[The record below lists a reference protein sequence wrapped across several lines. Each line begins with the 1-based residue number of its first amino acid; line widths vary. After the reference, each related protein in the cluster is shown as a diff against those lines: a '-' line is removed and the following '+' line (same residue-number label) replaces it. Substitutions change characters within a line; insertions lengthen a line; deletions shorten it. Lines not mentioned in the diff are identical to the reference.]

1 MRLTQVSLAVA
12 ACAMVALVRPLPARA
27 TAGPI
32 ALPQPSC
39 TAYAGLAA
47 AEAAGWTAT
56 DDPGGGTYIS
66 CPSYSMVSP
75 SLGGKVSRS
84 YWVYVPPGYDGVTPW
99 PMVVALHGCT
109 QQGPDLAYISLIDA
123 DAAANHYVVVYPNQA
138 AYTML
143 TTTTFDGNGSYCW
156 NWFLP
161 QGQGRGDDEPALIA
175 GITRTVR
182 DAMRVDPDRVDVIG
196 ISAGG
201 AMTDVMAATYPDIYA
216 AAAVLAGCE
225 YNGLPCL
232 SSVSAQPPQLS
243 AREAYQAYAAYTGA
257 IDPVTAPPRV
267 MPFLVENGDA
277 DTTVPV
283 ANAFDV
289 VQQMQLTNYYAENGL
304 VALPPAPG
312 TVCSDQRVVPS
323 PAVDTTA
330 NPPIAY
336 NPYDILS
343 YTVDGSACPPSFDAS
358 TACAQLYVVH
368 GEEHAWPGGPNLTT
382 TQSSA
387 QIYSNPGGPP
397 FTDIAWRFFAA
408 HPMSAGVAGCGAA
421 PPAAVPE
428 AASSAA
434 LPAAAGA
441 LLLATVVR
449 RRRRSTTPGK
459 RRGASRRTPS

>member
-1 MRLTQVSLAVA
+1 MDGSTAARLSRFAAAVGGCALLALSRPVPAHA
-12 ACAMVALVRPLPARA
+12 AGAIP
-27 TAGPI
+27 
-32 ALPQPSC
+32 LPQPAC
-39 TAYAGLAA
+39 TAYATLSA

-56 DDPGGGTYIS
+56 DDPGDGTYIS
-66 CPSYSMVSP
+66 CPGYSMVSP
-75 SLGGKVSRS
+75 SLGGTVSRS
-84 YWVYVPPGYDGVTPW
+84 YWVYVPPGYDPGARW

-123 DAAANHYVVVYPNQA
+123 DADANHYLVVYPNQA

-143 TTTTFDGNGSYCW
+143 TSTTFDGNGSRCW

-161 QGQGRGDDEPALIA
+161 QGQARGDDEPALIA

-182 DAMRVDPDRVDVIG
+182 DAMNADPARVDVEG
-196 ISAGG
+196 VSAGG
-201 AMTDVMAATYPDIYA
+201 AMTDIMAATYPDIFA
-216 AAAVLAGCE
+216 AAAALAGCE

-243 AREAYQAYAAYTGA
+243 AQEAYQAYAGYKGST
-257 IDPVTAPPRV
+257 DPVTSPPRV

-277 DTTVPV
+277 DTVVPV

-289 VQQMQLTNYYAENGL
+289 VEQMQMTNALAETGPST
-304 VALPPAPG
+304 VPPAPG
-312 TVCSDQRVVPS
+312 TPCSDQQVVPN

-336 NPYDILS
+336 NPYDVYS
-343 YTVDGSACPPSFDAS
+343 YTVDGAACPSSFDPA

-382 TQSSA
+382 TQSTA
-387 QIYSNPGGPP
+387 EIYTNPGGPP

-408 HPMSAGVAGCGAA
+408 HPMTAGVGGCGAA
-421 PPAAVPE
+421 PPASVPE
-428 AASSAA
+428 ATAPAT
-434 LPAAAGA
+434 LPAAGVA
-441 LLLATVVR
+441 LLAATVR
-449 RRRRSTTPGK
+449 RRRR
-459 RRGASRRTPS
+459 RSRRS